1 MAWLKQASNLHSFKP
16 ISVLQFVL
24 YTFCVYKGTACGTEA
39 CTKILHQSQN
49 PVRLVAKAP
58 PNPSSFK
65 LLLRLHCKASLSQA
79 RNTAFI
85 IICHQCSSMF
95 INYLQLSQ
103 INGVNTAPLGG
114 VPRPRFGAAA
124 PHRGIGTLPTAA
136 AFGPQSC
143 HDSISIV

>member
-1 MAWLKQASNLHSFKP
+1 MAS
-16 ISVLQFVL
+16 IS
-24 YTFCVYKGTACGTEA
+24 
-39 CTKILHQSQN
+39 ISQN
-49 PVRLVAKAP
+49 NMGGLSGNSNRPHTNTSKGLSAMCLACWNHS
-58 PNPSSFK
+58 NPSSFK

-79 RNTAFI
+79 KNTAFI